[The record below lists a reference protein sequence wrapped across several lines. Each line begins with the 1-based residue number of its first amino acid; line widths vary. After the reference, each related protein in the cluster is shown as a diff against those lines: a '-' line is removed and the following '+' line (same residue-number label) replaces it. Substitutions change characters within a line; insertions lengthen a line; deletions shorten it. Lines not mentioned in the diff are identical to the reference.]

1 MNEKVNT
8 FSLSGDEFMPKMDL
22 RQPGFTYSASGPF
35 TKNQERIDLK
45 KTGDLRYISQKEKDR
60 NFFQNSLAYGDFK
73 DLNRRAFADE
83 ILVSRISILLKIQT
97 IMDINADLF

>member
-22 RQPGFTYSASGPF
+22 RQPWFTYSASGPF

-45 KTGDLRYISQKEKDR
+45 KKQEIWDIFLKRKKIEI
-60 NFFQNSLAYGDFK
+60 FFKIVWLT
-73 DLNRRAFADE
+73 E
-83 ILVSRISILLKIQT
+83 TLKI
-97 IMDINADLF
+97 